1 MTPRSHLYVPGDRP
15 DMLAGAL
22 DRGADALIADLE
34 DAVPVAAKEAAR
46 QAVAAW
52 LATARPRDVEIWVR
66 VNSGP
71 LREDDI
77 RAVAKN
83 PALTGIIVAKAE
95 RADLVEVDGQLTDI
109 GSAARLVPLI
119 ETAAAV
125 LEAPDLARA
134 PRVLRLHLGEAD
146 LRADTGIDPG
156 PDERELL
163 WPRTQIVM
171 AAAAAGIEPPV
182 AAVSTEY
189 RDLAAFRASTEA
201 MARLGFLGRACIH
214 PAQVAVA
221 NEVFTPAPEA
231 VERARELLARF
242 TAEGSGVAVDAD
254 GRMVDEAVV
263 RQARRLLERAR

>member
-15 DMLAGAL
+15 EMLAGAL
-22 DRGADALIADLE
+22 ERGADALIADLE
-34 DAVPVAAKEAAR
+34 DAVPMAAKEAAR
-46 QAVAAW
+46 QAVVAW
-52 LATARPRDVEIWVR
+52 LATVRPRDVEIWVR
-66 VNSGP
+66 VNPGL
-71 LREDDI
+71 LREADI
-77 RAVAKN
+77 RAVAN
-83 PALTGIIVAKAE
+83 DPALTGSVVVKAG
-95 RADLVEVDGQLTDI
+95 RADLVEVDGLLTDL

-125 LEAPDLARA
+125 LEARDLAHA

-214 PAQVAVA
+214 PAQVAVV

-242 TAEGSGVAVDAD
+242 AAEGSGVAVDPD

-263 RQARRLLERAR
+263 RQARRLLDRAR